1 MVDPITRL
9 VAVVFDKRNASS
21 MEISQ
26 LLGGSMGTKT
36 RLNTTALTNLRVCKG
51 SIIFNADD
59 STHAA
64 K

>member
-26 LLGGSMGTKT
+26 LLGGSMGSKT
-36 RLNTTALTNLRVCKG
+36 TVKTTALTHLRVCKG
-51 SIIFNADD
+51 SVIFNADD
-59 STHAA
+59 SAHAA